1 MLRVGD
7 PCGFNEVAGC
17 FLTGKIVGSAA
28 SESKRVALPD
38 RCSRQN
44 AVEKFASGGRRRM
57 SQGTQ
62 ASCSIQQLL
71 WQRLTASLIFI
82 GFPLMLLVLTL
93 LFRLTEADLMICHW
107 FYGEG
112 HEAWI
117 FADWSVCIFLYYFG
131 PMPGL
136 AMGLGGLLVAMLS
149 RWHGLLRPWA
159 NSGLFLCLLLALG
172 PGVLVNGVFKPNWY
186 RPRPKQVSDFGGK
199 QAFVYVWDIAPQTAS
214 RSFPSG
220 HASMGFYLMAP
231 AFLLYRRRPQLALFF
246 LALGTTAGLS
256 IGVARLAQGGH
267 FPSDILWSGGMVYAA
282 GLILRGVFQLVRQW
296 QRRGRL
302 LFSSSASNR
311 NSHLAKSESAEV
323 RLSLTEQDETERT
336 EIAPLFAYRTK
347 RRRAA

>member
-1 MLRVGD
+1 VI
-7 PCGFNEVAGC
+7 VASAKGESE
-17 FLTGKIVGSAA
+17 LT
-28 SESKRVALPD
+28 ALPD
-38 RCSRQN
+38 GFSQQN
-44 AVEKFASGGRRRM
+44 ALEKFASGGRRRM
-57 SQGTQ
+57 TQGTQ
-62 ASCSIQQLL
+62 ASCSSQQLL

-82 GFPLMLLVLTL
+82 GFPLVLLVLTV

-131 PMPGL
+131 PIPGL
-136 AMGLGGLLVAMLS
+136 VMGLGGLLVAILS
-149 RWHGLLRPWA
+149 RWHGLLRPWTG
-159 NSGLFLCLLLALG
+159 SGLFLCLLLALG

-199 QAFVYVWDIAPQTAS
+199 QAFVYVWDIAPQTPS

-246 LALGTTAGLS
+246 LALGSTAGLS
-256 IGVARLAQGGH
+256 IGIARLAQGGH

-296 QRRGRL
+296 QRRGRQ
-302 LFSSSASNR
+302 LFLSASSTHNPR
-311 NSHLAKSESAEV
+311 LAETQSVQVTLSQTEHEESESQLA
-323 RLSLTEQDETERT
+323 D
-336 EIAPLFAYRTK
+336 RTK